1 MKRLACLVA
10 SLVFAASACPADD
23 LPRYKLPVGR
33 VLHYTGEGSS
43 KEKDSGV
50 PGSVSRSAWRFT
62 VIAQNADGSARV
74 LARSATSYGHRGN
87 PGSERVAFAAFDL
100 FPDGRQRVDP
110 ADAMQL
116 NPRAV
121 FPRLPADADQAR
133 ARWQSDVDWT
143 GSRITFAPAADAP
156 ADTFTFTG
164 DEEGPINRI
173 YVTTQKST
181 FHFDRAKG
189 IVTRVD
195 GTHSQDYG
203 FHQTG
208 TSVLK
213 LDKEETFPPELTTIL
228 ARDYAVYDA
237 ARKRARELTA
247 RVNDEPADAEK
258 LVAAAKA
265 ALTSATDKLENGDIK
280 RELKARIEEHDR
292 YAPHTIEAAKKLAA
306 TLNKPAPDWSA
317 RELDDKPVSAQGL
330 RGKVVVM
337 DFWYRGCGWCM
348 YAMPQVKQLAADY
361 KDKPVAVL
369 GMNTDKDEKDARVV
383 IDTFGLT
390 YPTMKAEGIPENY
403 KVDGFPT
410 LIIVDQEGVVRD
422 VHVGYSP
429 DLREEVSKKINELLN
444 QTVRAGT

>member
-10 SLVFAASACPADD
+10 SLVFVTSACPADD

-121 FPRLPADADQAR
+121 FPRLPADADQAK
-133 ARWQSDVDWT
+133 ARWRGDVDWT
-143 GSRITFAPAADAP
+143 GSRITFAPAANAP

-173 YVTTQKST
+173 YVTTQEST
-181 FHFDRAKG
+181 FHFDRVKG

-195 GTHSQDYG
+195 GTHSQAYG

-237 ARKRARELTA
+237 ARKRARELMA

-317 RELDDKPVSAQGL
+317 KDLDDRPVSAQGL

-361 KDKPVAVL
+361 KDKPVVIL
-369 GMNTDKDEKDARVV
+369 GMNTDQKLDDARFVV
-383 IDTFGLT
+383 KELALN
-390 YPTMKAEGIPENY
+390 YPQVQATGIPE
-403 KVDGFPT
+403 KFSIQGFPT
-410 LIIVDQEGVVRD
+410 LVIIDPKGNLRD

-429 DLREEVSKKINELLN
+429 DLREKVSQRIDALL
-444 QTVRAGT
+444 RESDAAH